1 VIAAG
6 ALRARVPRIG
16 RLAAGAALGWGVVG
30 AVAALFLS
38 GWFAPDG
45 GAPRASAR
53 GAAALAPTLLYVAL
67 WALVTPPLL
76 LVAERVRFAPPAL
89 SARNAARLALLAAL
103 VGAAALGLL
112 VAYAAVA
119 VRWADAGSVLNLPE
133 PALFFLGRLRENVL
147 IGALLVAGQLAL
159 RHRRAVRARELE
171 AAQMAAQLSES
182 RLQALSMELRPHFLF
197 NTLNAISGMVWADP
211 ARADAMVVQLSEL
224 LRRTLEAGESPTGT
238 LAEERH
244 VLGLYLEIQQV
255 RFGDR
260 LAVTLDV
267 PDALGAA
274 EVPRFLLQ
282 PLVENAF
289 QHGLAPKR
297 GAVALAV
304 RAAREPAPGGDRLV
318 LRVADDGVGL
328 PPDGTLVE
336 STGVGNTRRRL
347 AALYG
352 DDQSLA
358 LRRRDGGGT
367 EVVVA
372 IPFRAVEGR
381 AAGGPPRRAPASA
394 AHPAA

>member
-1 VIAAG
+1 
-6 ALRARVPRIG
+6 
-16 RLAAGAALGWGVVG
+16 VVG

-38 GWFAPDG
+38 GWFTADG
-45 GAPRASAR
+45 GARAGAR
-53 GAAALAPTLLYVAL
+53 GATALGPTLLYVAL
-67 WALVTPPLL
+67 WALATPPLL
-76 LVAERVRFAPPAL
+76 LAAERVRFAPPAL

-103 VGAAALGLL
+103 VGGAALGLL
-112 VAYAAVA
+112 LAYAAVA

-147 IGALLVAGQLAL
+147 IGALLVAGQFAL
-159 RHRRAVRARELE
+159 RRRRAVRARELE
-171 AAQMAAQLSES
+171 AARLAAQLSES

-244 VLGLYLEIQQV
+244 VLGLYLAIQQV

-260 LAVTLDV
+260 LSVTLDI
-267 PDALGAA
+267 PEALDAA

-297 GAVALAV
+297 GPVALAV
-304 RAAREPAPGGDRLV
+304 RAAREPAAGGDRLV

-328 PPDGTLVE
+328 PPDGALVE

-358 LRRRDGGGT
+358 LRRRSSGGT
-367 EVVVA
+367 EVVVT
-372 IPFRAVEGR
+372 IPFRA
-381 AAGGPPRRAPASA
+381 AGGRAPAGA
-394 AHPAA
+394 PRRDRARVAHPGA

>member
-1 VIAAG
+1 MITEAT
-6 ALRARVPRIG
+6 LRARAPLVG
-16 RLAAGAALGWGVVG
+16 RLVAGAALGWGVVG

-38 GWFAPDG
+38 GWFAPGD
-45 GAPRASAR
+45 GAPPAGAR
-53 GAAALAPTLLYVAL
+53 GSTALGPTLLYVTL
-67 WALVTPPLL
+67 WALATPPLL
-76 LVAERVRFAPPAL
+76 LAARRVRFAPPAL

-112 VAYAAVA
+112 VAYVAVA

-133 PALFFLGRLRENVL
+133 PALFFVGRLRENLL
-147 IGALLVAGQLAL
+147 IGALLVAGQFAL
-159 RHRRAVRARELE
+159 RRRRAVRARELE
-171 AAQMAAQLSES
+171 AARLAAQLSES

-211 ARADAMVVQLSEL
+211 AKADTMVVQLSEL

-244 VLGLYLEIQQV
+244 VLGLYLELQQV
-255 RFGDR
+255 RFGER
-260 LAVTLDV
+260 LSVTLDV
-267 PDALGAA
+267 PDALGGA

-289 QHGLAPKR
+289 QHGLSPKR
-297 GAVALAV
+297 GPVSLVV
-304 RAAREPAPGGDRLV
+304 RAARAPGPSGGRLV

-336 STGVGNTRRRL
+336 STGVGNMRRRL

-358 LRRRDGGGT
+358 LRRREGGGT
-367 EVVVA
+367 EVVVT
-372 IPFRAVEGR
+372 IPFRP
-381 AAGGPPRRAPASA
+381 AGARAPAGPLPHPSA
-394 AHPAA
+394 HTAA